1 MNVSD
6 NSRLQDDKSSPD
18 GVGLGSLKRKGS
30 SEGSRSRRRPSTT
43 RATSLEPILE
53 EQRGVRLCEVG
64 PLRNGGLPEEIGA
77 GEGSDRISCSPISTQ
92 TQGPVRVCV
101 EKWENLFGTTSK
113 HEEETGGS
121 LSRRK
126 HLRTSSL
133 SSLLPS
139 QNRNT
144 SLSPSPGPT
153 FARTFQESSPP
164 AVGISSRLAV
174 NKSASECNLAQWVGR
189 PSVRGREELK
199 LITEYLGIDTSVVE
213 KPGNT
218 NNRMVSKE
226 EAYQGKKVVDIDGM
240 LEETLGPGSL
250 KPEHGNSSFTEKG
263 MSVTRHEVPP
273 LSDGLYYATPVLLAD
288 CSESEE
294 SDTESDTCQTVIHT
308 SPYSSPGGALSR
320 SASAVLT
327 PIPPSPLTLPS
338 SPDSP
343 PPPPRPP
350 PPLHY
355 TPSQFS
361 SLPRNWG
368 KMRGVET

>member
-1 MNVSD
+1 
-6 NSRLQDDKSSPD
+6 
-18 GVGLGSLKRKGS
+18 
-30 SEGSRSRRRPSTT
+30 
-43 RATSLEPILE
+43 
-53 EQRGVRLCEVG
+53 
-64 PLRNGGLPEEIGA
+64 
-77 GEGSDRISCSPISTQ
+77 
-92 TQGPVRVCV
+92 V

-113 HEEETGGS
+113 QEEEMGGS
-121 LSRRK
+121 LTRRK
-126 HLRTSSL
+126 HHRTSSL

-164 AVGISSRLAV
+164 AAGISSRLAV

-199 LITEYLGIDTSVVE
+199 LITEYLGIDSSVVE
-213 KPGNT
+213 NPGNT
-218 NNRMVSKE
+218 SNRMVSKE
-226 EAYQGKKVVDIDGM
+226 EKYLDIDSKKAVD
-240 LEETLGPGSL
+240 ETLGPGSL

-288 CSESEE
+288 CSESEG
-294 SDTESDTCQTVIHT
+294 SDTDTDAQTVIHT

-320 SASAVLT
+320 SASAVLS

-338 SPDSP
+338 SPESP

-355 TPSQFS
+355 TPSHFS

-368 KMRGVET
+368 KLRGVET

>member
-1 MNVSD
+1 
-6 NSRLQDDKSSPD
+6 
-18 GVGLGSLKRKGS
+18 
-30 SEGSRSRRRPSTT
+30 
-43 RATSLEPILE
+43 
-53 EQRGVRLCEVG
+53 
-64 PLRNGGLPEEIGA
+64 
-77 GEGSDRISCSPISTQ
+77 
-92 TQGPVRVCV
+92 
-101 EKWENLFGTTSK
+101 
-113 HEEETGGS
+113 
-121 LSRRK
+121 
-126 HLRTSSL
+126 
-133 SSLLPS
+133 
-139 QNRNT
+139 
-144 SLSPSPGPT
+144 
-153 FARTFQESSPP
+153 
-164 AVGISSRLAV
+164 
-174 NKSASECNLAQWVGR
+174 
-189 PSVRGREELK
+189 
-199 LITEYLGIDTSVVE
+199 
-213 KPGNT
+213 
-218 NNRMVSKE
+218 
-226 EAYQGKKVVDIDGM
+226 
-240 LEETLGPGSL
+240 
-250 KPEHGNSSFTEKG
+250 

-308 SPYSSPGGALSR
+308 SPYSSPGCHTTSNLLPTLDTHESETYTDTQRLSVALPLSHQTFHHYYPSTLPLTHYAGGALSR